1 MKSVLF
7 PILLSMAVLAGC
19 GDDNKP
25 VSMADLPKENA
36 IGFSVNTE
44 RFIETDKVL
53 VDLAI
58 TKRGNDTTAL
68 TQQVNTTTAEVFQIV
83 RANQAIES
91 KTTFFSTTPY
101 YSPTP
106 NAAPETTPAWE
117 VSQGIHLESTDSKAL
132 SSLIASI
139 QDKVQ
144 ITTVSYDLS
153 SRAANA
159 AKQAMTQTALKTFRE
174 RAKTI
179 AKNMGYERYR
189 MINMNI
195 QAWDDNSA
203 PYIPASAG
211 ATPIGNYQSPTP
223 PTGNGSALV
232 LEGGKNLY
240 RLTVSGQVVVPSK

>member
-91 KTTFFSTTPY
+91 KNNA
-101 YSPTP
+101 PTL
-106 NAAPETTPAWE
+106 
-117 VSQGIHLESTDSKAL
+117 Q
-132 SSLIASI
+132 
-139 QDKVQ
+139 
-144 ITTVSYDLS
+144 
-153 SRAANA
+153 
-159 AKQAMTQTALKTFRE
+159 
-174 RAKTI
+174 
-179 AKNMGYERYR
+179 
-189 MINMNI
+189 
-195 QAWDDNSA
+195 
-203 PYIPASAG
+203 
-211 ATPIGNYQSPTP
+211 
-223 PTGNGSALV
+223 
-232 LEGGKNLY
+232 NLY
-240 RLTVSGQVVVPSK
+240 FSLHTFVLCLLRLKLQLLLKVTAWL